1 MWKSITSTR
10 RPRLL
15 DKIAEA
21 VSGFR
26 AAPRKSNAGSD
37 MTDANKGEFIVAGAK
52 LPAAR
57 RASQWWRRRAALIQE
72 YPGTPPERSVQPR
85 SSGFPTTGF
94 RKAWFQFWC
103 ATAGR

>member
-1 MWKSITSTR
+1 MWKSLTSTR

-26 AAPRKSNAGSD
+26 AAPRKSNARSD
-37 MTDANKGEFIVAGAK
+37 MSDANKGEFIVAGAK

-72 YPGTPPERSVQPR
+72 YPGTPESVLPGV
-85 SSGFPTTGF
+85 STTDRISQGMVSILV
-94 RKAWFQFWC
+94 RHCW
-103 ATAGR
+103 TVN